1 MSHKLLTKNLVT
13 LNQIVESLNRAT
25 DIRQAL
31 DFALTRL
38 IDLMGLETGWIFLKV
53 ETAQNRWAG
62 RGYVLAA
69 HRNLPPAM
77 GINRARAWKGGCDC
91 QALCAKGK
99 LDAGYNEVRCSRLQN
114 APGDRNNLAVHAS
127 APLRSGDTI
136 LGILNVAGPEWDSF
150 SEEALVLLA
159 NVGSQIG
166 IALERARLF
175 DMLKEQRIHEQSVL
189 LDLSNQLLSRPRLDE
204 LITYLVEE
212 VPRLLDVD
220 ACAILLPDENDSTRM
235 VFSAASGWDDDPVLA
250 RRWVPATERSGS
262 GWVMLN
268 QEPLLIE
275 DFEEGDPTPWN
286 APWFYNEGF
295 RGQSVVPLIVEG
307 RSIGTLI
314 INSRT
319 PRRLSDDELS
329 LLQLMANQAAM
340 AIENARLH
348 QEEIKRQRM
357 EDELAVGRQIQ
368 LSLLP
373 DGHPEAEGWDFASI
387 YQPAQLVGGD
397 FYDFFQLAGDPNQL
411 GLVIADVSGKGVPAA
426 LFMALSRSIIR
437 TKSMSGRHPAGVLR
451 RANTLICK
459 DTRSNLFLT
468 AFYATLDL
476 QTGWMAYSNAG
487 HNYPV
492 WLRAGSGEA
501 VELAARGIIMGAFED
516 IELEEDEIEVAPGD
530 MIIFYTD
537 GVTEAMNASEELF
550 GEDRLQVV
558 IKENVRACAPDML
571 KAIVAAVANFTGDT
585 PQADDFTIFIVK
597 RLPETSPATT
607 TKN

>member
-1 MSHKLLTKNLVT
+1 MTHKLLTQNLIT
-13 LNQIVESLNRAT
+13 LNQIVESLNRAV
-25 DIRQAL
+25 DVRQAL
-31 DFALTRL
+31 DFALVRL
-38 IDLMGLETGWIFLKV
+38 IDLMGLETGWIFLRD

-62 RGYVLAA
+62 KGYVLAA
-69 HRNLPPAM
+69 YHNLPPAM

-91 QALCAKGK
+91 QALCARGA
-99 LDAGYNEVRCSRLQN
+99 LTAAFNEVRCSRLQN
-114 APGDRNNLAVHAS
+114 APGERHELAVHAS
-127 APLRSGDTI
+127 APLRAGDEI
-136 LGILNVAGPEWDSF
+136 LGILNVAAPDWESF
-150 SEEALVLLA
+150 SEEALILLA

-175 DMLKEQRIHEQSVL
+175 EMLKEQRIHEQAVL
-189 LDLSNQLLSRPRLDE
+189 LDLSNQLLSRPKLEE
-204 LITYLVEE
+204 LMAYLVEE
-212 VPRLLDVD
+212 VPRLLGVD
-220 ACAILLPDENDSTRM
+220 ACAILLPDEDDPSQL
-235 VFSAASGWDDDPVLA
+235 VFSAASGWIDNPVTSQ
-250 RRWVPATERSGS
+250 RCVPATERSGS

-275 DFEEGDPTPWN
+275 DFENGDPTPWN

-295 RGQSVVPLIVEG
+295 RGQTVVPLIVES

-319 PRRLSDDELS
+319 PRRLSDDELN
-329 LLQLMANQAAM
+329 LLQLMANQAAI

-357 EDELAVGRQIQ
+357 EDELAVGQQIQ

-373 DGHPEAEGWDFASI
+373 NGHPEADGWDFASI
-387 YQPAQLVGGD
+387 YQPSQLVGGD

-451 RANTLICK
+451 RANTLIYK
-459 DTRSNLFLT
+459 DTRSKLFLT

-476 QTGWMAYSNAG
+476 QSGWMAYSNAG
-487 HNYPV
+487 HNYPM
-492 WLRAGSGEA
+492 WLRAETGK
-501 VELAARGIIMGAFED
+501 VTELVARGTIMGAFEQID
-516 IELEEDEIEVAPGD
+516 LEESEIDIAPGD

-537 GVTEAMNASEELF
+537 GVTEAMNAKEELF
-550 GEDRLQVV
+550 GEERLQSV
-558 IKENVRACAPDML
+558 IEARPHAGAQEML
-571 KAIVAAVANFTGDT
+571 DAIVAAVNEYTDET

-597 RLPETSPATT
+597 RLPE
-607 TKN
+607 

>member
-1 MSHKLLTKNLVT
+1 MTHKLLTQNLIT
-13 LNQIVESLNRAT
+13 LNQIVESLNRAV
-25 DIRQAL
+25 DVRQAL
-31 DFALTRL
+31 DFALVRL
-38 IDLMGLETGWIFLKV
+38 IDLMGLETGWIFLRD

-62 RGYVLAA
+62 KGYVLAA
-69 HRNLPPAM
+69 YHNLPPAM
-77 GINRARAWKGGCDC
+77 GVNRARAWKGGCDC
-91 QALCAKGK
+91 QAFCARGE
-99 LDAGYNEVRCSRLQN
+99 LTAAFNEVHCSRLQN
-114 APGDRNNLAVHAS
+114 APGERHELAVHAS
-127 APLRSGDTI
+127 APLRAGDEI
-136 LGILNVAGPEWDSF
+136 LGILNVAAPDWESF
-150 SEEALVLLA
+150 SEEALILLA

-175 DMLKEQRIHEQSVL
+175 EMLKEQRIHEQAVL
-189 LDLSNQLLSRPRLDE
+189 LDLSNQLLSRPKLEE
-204 LITYLVEE
+204 LMAYLVEE
-212 VPRLLDVD
+212 VPRLLGVD
-220 ACAILLPDENDSTRM
+220 ACAILLPDEDDPSQL
-235 VFSAASGWDDDPVLA
+235 VFSAASGWIDNPVTSQ
-250 RRWVPATERSGS
+250 RCVPASERSGS

-275 DFEEGDPTPWN
+275 DFENGDPTPWN

-295 RGQSVVPLIVEG
+295 RGQTVVPLIVES

-319 PRRLSDDELS
+319 PRRLSDDELN
-329 LLQLMANQAAM
+329 LLQLMANQAAI

-357 EDELAVGRQIQ
+357 EDELAVGQQIQ

-373 DGHPEAEGWDFASI
+373 NGHPEADGWDFASI
-387 YQPAQLVGGD
+387 YQPSQLVGGD

-451 RANTLICK
+451 RANTLIYK
-459 DTRSNLFLT
+459 DTRSKLFLT

-476 QTGWMAYSNAG
+476 QSGWMAYSNAG
-487 HNYPV
+487 HNYPM
-492 WLRAGSGEA
+492 WLRAETGK
-501 VELAARGIIMGAFED
+501 VTELVARGTIMGAFEQID
-516 IELEEDEIEVAPGD
+516 LEESEIDIAPGD

-537 GVTEAMNASEELF
+537 GVTEAMNAKEELF
-550 GEDRLQVV
+550 GEERLQSV
-558 IKENVRACAPDML
+558 IEARPHAGAQEML
-571 KAIVAAVANFTGDT
+571 DAIVAAVNEYTDET

-597 RLPETSPATT
+597 RLPE
-607 TKN
+607 